1 MQKVQERKSSKRD
14 EGPGIRQ
21 SQMQGRKRTIA
32 YEGGEDAIAKRQ
44 AQILNRKISVGHPA
58 LNKVSPQIRKSSDS
72 SSASPVSPVLPIQ
85 LETPS
90 EPVLDKPVRRSVFNA
105 EYNKKPKSIL
115 IVREDSGARTPNVFI
130 TRQPVRCR
138 LAHAL
143 VCAAK
148 RRKRKRKHVRF
159 YIPKKPEDVF
169 MAHPD
174 SKENYV
180 WM

>member
-21 SQMQGRKRTIA
+21 SQMQGRKRTSVH
-32 YEGGEDAIAKRQ
+32 EGGEDAIAKRQ
-44 AQILNRKISVGHPA
+44 AQILNRKISVGHPP

-72 SSASPVSPVLPIQ
+72 SSASPVSPKLPIQ